1 MRIWNSRL
9 LDSKIKTDTVSKAEM
24 ILGYLI
30 GPSLM
35 YLMTT
40 ALSGTYLMQ
49 FYTDVIGISGT
60 MIVLMPVISKIG
72 VVIMNIIFS
81 SLINKTNTRQ
91 GKARPWLLISGII
104 LPLAGI
110 LLYAVPQAS
119 YRIQVIWILLSYNF
133 FFVVAY
139 NIYILSHS
147 MMLPRSTR
155 DSASRDKLTLFK
167 TVSESMIPGTL
178 SAVIMPFIIRAI
190 GVGNGAQE
198 KWFRFMLILSIIA
211 VPAALIE
218 YYFTIERTEDTNREN
233 ITLLQQLKESFR
245 YRKWVMIII
254 LISLKALE
262 SAFLSNTMIYYCN
275 WVIGNSIDSGA
286 HYQALLNVIGQGP
299 LGIGAFLMASLLKR
313 SGYDVRLAGDGS
325 KQIRLLFCSDAATIQ
340 SYKSYDVDGRRYF
353 LYGSQDN
360 EFRVKDVMAQL
371 GRPVSM
377 KMQREQRMKDF
388 EADIPEFSY
397 NDGTNREKMLMALP
411 LDATMVKNMKARVDG
426 QPQQY
431 AVQQLMSRAQSDYQG
446 SLRTL
451 MFYRM
456 VRDVTGLQV
465 VSENWQG
472 RNVVGVCITDNDNVE
487 GEYVV
492 RDGMHYVLCDPDM
505 DAVGKM
511 K

>member
-299 LGIGAFLMASLLKR
+299 LGIGAFLMASLLKKYDKFTIIR
-313 SGYDVRLAGDGS
+313 YSCMIGVVGALMMLFASGNVIVVLAGMMLRSIGNIPMMMSVAMLSDVMDEIEAESGYRFDSLGASLSSIIHNISVGLSQTLILLAINRLGYIIPSDSAAVIQQPLQLRMFFTAG
-325 KQIRLLFCSDAATIQ
+325 
-340 SYKSYDVDGRRYF
+340 
-353 LYGSQDN
+353 
-360 EFRVKDVMAQL
+360 
-371 GRPVSM
+371 
-377 KMQREQRMKDF
+377 
-388 EADIPEFSY
+388 
-397 NDGTNREKMLMALP
+397 MALIP
-411 LDATMVKNMKARVDG
+411 LIQFVLSFLIVSK
-426 QPQQY
+426 
-431 AVQQLMSRAQSDYQG
+431 MSRES
-446 SLRTL
+446 
-451 MFYRM
+451 
-456 VRDVTGLQV
+456 
-465 VSENWQG
+465 
-472 RNVVGVCITDNDNVE
+472 
-487 GEYVV
+487 
-492 RDGMHYVLCDPDM
+492 
-505 DAVGKM
+505 K
-511 K
+511 